1 MTNSKQPLRAVV
13 LAAGQG
19 TRMKSGMAKV
29 LHRVLGK
36 TILDRVLDAVH
47 AITMLAFEYCNHL
60 PPTCHME
67 WLPL

>member
-1 MTNSKQPLRAVV
+1 MTKSKQPLRAVV

-36 TILDRVLDAVH
+36 TILARVLDAVH
-47 AITMLAFEYCNHL
+47 GAGVEKAHL
-60 PPTCHME
+60 VLGHGKDQIE
-67 WLPL
+67 AHLQS